1 MRRALVILATALA
14 LSGAGALAVVQTQP
28 AWYLRARYPLAYS
41 SILRVH
47 AATYGID
54 PALLAAV
61 IDTESKFDPQTRSS
75 AGAIGL
81 MQLLPST
88 AQGIADRTGGGG
100 FTAADLTDPEIN
112 IRYGCWYLRHLR
124 ERYAARRDPVDLSL
138 AAYNAGQA
146 NVDRWVAD
154 TPTGESVRI
163 AFPETRAY
171 VARVHRLQHIYR
183 KAYDLGAAAR

>member
-1 MRRALVILATALA
+1 MRRALVLLAALLALA
-14 LSGAGALAVVQTQP
+14 GVCAFAVVQIQP
-28 AWYLRARYPLAYS
+28 AWYLRARYPLAYG
-41 SILRVH
+41 SILRAH

-61 IDTESKFDPQTRSS
+61 IDTESKFDPQTRSR
-75 AGAIGL
+75 AGAVGL

-124 ERYAARRDPVDLSL
+124 ERYADERNPVDLAL

-146 NVDRWVAD
+146 NADRWVAAGPRGG
-154 TPTGESVRI
+154 TVRI
-163 AFPETRAY
+163 GFPETRAY
-171 VARVHRLQHIYR
+171 IARIHRLQHIYE
-183 KAYDLGAAAR
+183 KAYGL